1 MKKSILSVVAI
12 LGGMALNAQVIDT
25 VIVGSGYANTVFY
38 SLEND
43 NQAVVSATAW
53 DIAFATSLDPSNDLT
68 TSILFNYKTGSLYE
82 IPGSDPADFDNADTT
97 GLSTWNPLF
106 NSDTSWAKG
115 AFNNTEFLGGY
126 DYGWGNYDA
135 VTHMGIAA
143 NRVFI
148 IKYPNNTYKKLKI
161 DLSFSSGYTLTV
173 ANLDNTLPLTL
184 TVPVTPYS
192 AKNFVYASIASGTV
206 LDLEP
211 ESTEWD
217 LKFHQYPYL
226 ALGGYPVAGIFH
238 NHGTVTAEAHHVNA
252 TTYTDYGSQIFQSDI
267 STIGYDW
274 KNAQAGTVEDSL
286 VYFVK
291 TQDETVWKLVM
302 TGFISGASG
311 NGSYIFSKQNLTA
324 LALKENQ
331 QLVFDVYPNPATD
344 QVTIALDNNSET
356 TVTVIDMT
364 GRAVY
369 SESVQQNGLSL
380 VQLNVSGFNAGM
392 YTVVCASAGNAAI
405 KKLVIK

>member
-1 MKKSILSVVAI
+1 MKKSILSLVAVLSGI
-12 LGGMALNAQVIDT
+12 ALNAQVIDT
-25 VIVGSGYANTVFY
+25 VIVGSGYANNVFY

-43 NQAVVSATAW
+43 EQAVVSATAW
-53 DIAFATSLDPSNDLT
+53 DIAFATSLNPSSDLT

-97 GLSTWNPLF
+97 GLSTWGPLF
-106 NSDTSWAKG
+106 NSDTTWAKG

-126 DYGWGNYDA
+126 DYGWGTYDA

-148 IKYPNNTYKKLKI
+148 IKYSDNTYKKLKI

-173 ANLDNTLPLTL
+173 ANLDNSSPLTL
-184 TVPVTPYS
+184 NIPVTPYS
-192 AKNFVYASIASGTV
+192 AKNFVYASITAGTV

-211 ESTEWD
+211 EATAWD

-238 NHGTVTAEAHHVNA
+238 NYGTTAAEVHDVNA
-252 TTYTDYGSQIFQSDI
+252 AAYTDYGSQAFQSDI
-267 STIGYDW
+267 SVIGYDW

-291 TQDETVWKLVM
+291 TQDESVWKLVM

-331 QLVFDVYPNPATD
+331 QIVFDVYPNPATD
-344 QVTIALDNNSET
+344 KVTIALDNNTET

-364 GRAVY
+364 GRTVHT
-369 SESVQQNGLSL
+369 ETVQQNGLAL
-380 VQLNVSGFNAGM
+380 VQLNVSDFNAGM
-392 YTVVCASAGNAAI
+392 YSVICSSAGSAAV